1 MLPIR
6 RGRSIFP
13 LAAHPLQSRPVRKIF
28 DDPRNQSPEVMQSDL
43 SIDER
48 VIVALRRIT
57 RAVDI
62 HSDFLQRN
70 FGLTGPQLTTLRV
83 INRLQPVSAG
93 ELAKSANFNRGT
105 LTGILDRLEANGFVS
120 RNRYSP
126 DRRSVILKLTAAGR
140 RILDEA
146 PYLLRD
152 RFLEEL
158 NRMATLEQTALLN
171 MLEKTANLMEA
182 DSPGE
187 VPGNDTPGTR
197 DDAV

>member
-1 MLPIR
+1 
-6 RGRSIFP
+6 
-13 LAAHPLQSRPVRKIF
+13 
-28 DDPRNQSPEVMQSDL
+28 MQSDL
-43 SIDER
+43 TIDER
-48 VIVALRRIT
+48 VIIALRRIT

-70 FGLTGPQLTTLRV
+70 FGLTGPQLTILRV

-93 ELAKSANFNRGT
+93 ELARSANFNRGT
-105 LTGILDRLEANGFVS
+105 LSGILDRMEANGFVS

-140 RILDEA
+140 RVLAEA

-152 RFLEEL
+152 RFLYEL
-158 NRMATLEQTALLN
+158 NRMAASEQAALLKTLEQTAS
-171 MLEKTANLMEA
+171 LMEA

-187 VPGNDTPGTR
+187 IPPGEIPG
-197 DDAV
+197 DDASSAKDDAR